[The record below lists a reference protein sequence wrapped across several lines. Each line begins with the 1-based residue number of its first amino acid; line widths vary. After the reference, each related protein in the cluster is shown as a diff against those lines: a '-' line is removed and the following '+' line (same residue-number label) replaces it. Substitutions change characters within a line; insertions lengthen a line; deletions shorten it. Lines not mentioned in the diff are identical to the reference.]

1 MIIVSSYERIKGAM
15 IAGYDEEK
23 SSLFGKSGWKEKVCS
38 SFVKGVQR

>member
-23 SSLFGKSGWKEKVCS
+23 VVYLENPDGRRKYAAAL
-38 SFVKGVQR
+38 